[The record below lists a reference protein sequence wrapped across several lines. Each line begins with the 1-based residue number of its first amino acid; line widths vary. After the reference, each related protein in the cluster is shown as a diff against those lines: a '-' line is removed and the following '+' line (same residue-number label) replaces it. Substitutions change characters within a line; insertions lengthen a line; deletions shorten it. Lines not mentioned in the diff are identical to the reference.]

1 MTQDI
6 TSILKNLPSLP
17 GVYRYYGIG
26 DNVLYVGKAKN
37 LKNRVSQYFQ
47 NNKLIDNPRLQTMVS
62 QIERVEYTTVN
73 TEKEALILEANLIY
87 NLQPKYNVLL
97 KDDRS
102 YLYIRISNNQLKT
115 QNLKLDNEFE
125 SHQTG
130 VTTIDLNSTIDLSSL
145 PKITLTRRKYD
156 KNSDYFGPYTKKFG
170 IVNVLRVLRSIFP
183 FCEKVGAKADLTRES
198 KACCQYFQ
206 LKQCDGIC
214 CGKETAE
221 QYLNKIGQ
229 IKKVLSGETDSVK
242 IWIKNKIGQAIAI
255 NNYELA
261 GLWRDRLNLLDDVI
275 ANQQIVLPQPQDLD
289 IISLIHEK
297 DKSGLAI
304 ASVFIQNIREGK
316 IINLNNFI
324 MSGTENE
331 LEEEKEE
338 IETGIKI
345 KNQIENDNLI
355 FKDDYSLD
363 GNASKTE
370 NQNFSQQINFNLV
383 DSLDLS
389 DKIAIKLSSSNTQIQ
404 NFVQTFLV
412 NYYSEQAYKP
422 EILLQVY
429 ENAAK
434 L

>member
-1 MTQDI
+1 MPPQI
-6 TSILKNLPSLP
+6 ANILKNLPSLP

-37 LKNRVSQYFQ
+37 LKHRVSQYFQ
-47 NNKLIDNPRLQTMVS
+47 NNKLEGNPRLQTMVS

-102 YLYIRISNNQLKT
+102 YLYVRISNN
-115 QNLKLDNEFE
+115 NLITSKGNSQPITFISDD
-125 SHQTG
+125 
-130 VTTIDLNSTIDLSSL
+130 TTLYDL
-145 PKITLTRRKYD
+145 PRITLTRRKYD

-170 IVNVLRVLRSIFP
+170 IVNVLRVLRCIFP
-183 FCEKVGAKADLTRES
+183 YCEKVGVKAEWTKEN
-198 KACCQYFQ
+198 KTCCHYYQ

-214 CGKETAE
+214 CGKETVE
-221 QYLNKIGQ
+221 QYLNKTEQ

-242 IWIKNKIGQAIAI
+242 DWIRVKINEAIAI

-261 GLWRDRLNLLDDVI
+261 GLWRDRFNLLDDVI

-297 DKSGLAI
+297 DSSGLAI

-324 MSGTENE
+324 MSGTQNE
-331 LEEEKEE
+331 LEEDFKLNSEAV
-338 IETGIKI
+338 
-345 KNQIENDNLI
+345 DNKLP
-355 FKDDYSLD
+355 FDKGLAVEGWCKQGLYAVATTQEADWGYK
-363 GNASKTE
+363 GYKTP
-370 NQNFSQQINFNLV
+370 FNNPTQT
-383 DSLDLS
+383 S
-389 DKIAIKLSSSNTQIQ
+389 QIQ

-429 ENAAK
+429 ENV
-434 L
+434 

>member
-1 MTQDI
+1 MPPQI
-6 TSILKNLPSLP
+6 ASILKNLPSLP
-17 GVYRYYGIG
+17 GVYRYYGMG

-37 LKNRVSQYFQ
+37 LKHRVSQYFQ
-47 NNKLIDNPRLQTMVS
+47 NSKMEGNPRLQNMVS
-62 QIERVEYTTVN
+62 QIERVEYTTVK

-102 YLYIRISNNQLKT
+102 YLYVRISNNHLNKNEKT
-115 QNLKLDNEFE
+115 KDSITFAPD
-125 SHQTG
+125 G
-130 VTTIDLNSTIDLSSL
+130 TTLYDL

-183 FCEKVGAKADLTRES
+183 YCEKVGVKAEWTKEI
-198 KACCQYFQ
+198 KTCCHYYQ

-214 CGKETAE
+214 CGKETIE
-221 QYLNKIGQ
+221 QYLNKTSQ

-242 IWIKNKIGQAIAI
+242 AWIKVKIGEAIGV
-255 NNYELA
+255 NNFELA
-261 GLWRDRLNLLDDVI
+261 GLWRDRLNLLDEVI

-331 LEEEKEE
+331 LEDENQEIALSDQDLINKVVVDNSPLETTNTAGLGPATHYLKGSQVKPDGVDLGEK
-338 IETGIKI
+338 TASKNS
-345 KNQIENDNLI
+345 NQI
-355 FKDDYSLD
+355 S
-363 GNASKTE
+363 
-370 NQNFSQQINFNLV
+370 
-383 DSLDLS
+383 
-389 DKIAIKLSSSNTQIQ
+389 QIQ

-429 ENAAK
+429 ENAV
-434 L
+434 

>member
-1 MTQDI
+1 MPPQI
-6 TSILKNLPSLP
+6 ASILKNLPSLP

-37 LKNRVSQYFQ
+37 LKYRVSQYFQ
-47 NNKLIDNPRLQTMVS
+47 NNKLDGNPRLQTMVS
-62 QIERVEYTTVN
+62 QIERIEYTTVK

-102 YLYIRISNNQLKT
+102 YLYVRISNN
-115 QNLKLDNEFE
+115 NLFIKNPRTDLESSAESLTFIPDNL
-125 SHQTG
+125 TLY
-130 VTTIDLNSTIDLSSL
+130 DL
-145 PKITLTRRKYD
+145 PRITLTRRKYD
-156 KNSDYFGPYTKKFG
+156 KNSNYFGPYTKKYG
-170 IVNVLRVLRSIFP
+170 IVNVLRILRSIFP
-183 FCEKVGAKADLTRES
+183 YCEKVGVKAEWTTGS
-198 KACCQYFQ
+198 KTCCHYYQ

-214 CGKETAE
+214 CGKETVE
-221 QYLNKIGQ
+221 QYLNKISQ

-242 IWIKNKIGQAIAI
+242 AWIKIKIGEAIAL

-289 IISLIHEK
+289 IICLIHEK

-324 MSGTENE
+324 MSGSTDE
-331 LEEEKEE
+331 LEEDS
-338 IETGIKI
+338 
-345 KNQIENDNLI
+345 Q
-355 FKDDYSLD
+355 
-363 GNASKTE
+363 ASKIE
-370 NQNFSQQINFNLV
+370 PNLV
-383 DSLDLS
+383 EKADVDNSPLWRGGSEADGVVKS
-389 DKIAIKLSSSNTQIQ
+389 DATLNNNTIQNGDNPKNGNVGIAATTNTNQIQ

-429 ENAAK
+429 ENIT
-434 L
+434 

>member
-1 MTQDI
+1 MPPQI
-6 TSILKNLPSLP
+6 ASILKNLPSLP

-47 NNKLIDNPRLQTMVS
+47 KNKLDGNARLQTMVS
-62 QIERVEYTTVN
+62 QIERVEYTTVK

-102 YLYIRISNNQLKT
+102 YLYVRISNKFVKPQI
-115 QNLKLDNEFE
+115 E
-125 SHQTG
+125 SVLES
-130 VTTIDLNSTIDLSSL
+130 VTFISDRTTLYDL

-183 FCEKVGAKADLTRES
+183 YCEKVGVKAQWTKDNKT
-198 KACCQYFQ
+198 CCHYYQ

-214 CGKETAE
+214 CGKETIA
-221 QYLNKIGQ
+221 QYLNKTDQ
-229 IKKVLSGETDSVK
+229 IKKVLAGETDSVK
-242 IWIKNKIGQAIAI
+242 EWIKIKINEAITL

-261 GLWRDRLNLLDDVI
+261 GLWRDRVNLLDDVI

-297 DKSGLAI
+297 DSSGLAI

-331 LEEEKEE
+331 LEDD
-338 IETGIKI
+338 
-345 KNQIENDNLI
+345 NQESTINSPYLG
-355 FKDDYSLD
+355 DD
-363 GNASKTE
+363 KTE
-370 NQNFSQQINFNLV
+370 NFDGNNEAVKVKKTNQTN
-383 DSLDLS
+383 
-389 DKIAIKLSSSNTQIQ
+389 QIQ

-412 NYYSEQAYKP
+412 NYYSEQAHKP

-429 ENAAK
+429 ENTF
-434 L
+434 

>member
-1 MTQDI
+1 MPPQI
-6 TSILKNLPSLP
+6 ANILKNLPSLP

-37 LKNRVSQYFQ
+37 LKHRVSQYFQ
-47 NNKLIDNPRLQTMVS
+47 NNKLEGNPRLQTMVS
-62 QIERVEYTTVN
+62 QIERVEYTAVK

-102 YLYIRISNNQLKT
+102 YLYVRISSNNLTNKI
-115 QNLKLDNEFE
+115 NL
-125 SHQTG
+125 SHTG
-130 VTTIDLNSTIDLSSL
+130 TGSFTFVQDDTTLYDL
-145 PKITLTRRKYD
+145 PRITLTRRKYD

-170 IVNVLRVLRSIFP
+170 IVSVLRVLRCIFP
-183 FCEKVGAKADLTRES
+183 FCEKVGVKAEWTKEN
-198 KACCQYFQ
+198 KTCCHYYQ

-214 CGKETAE
+214 CGKETVE
-221 QYLNKIGQ
+221 QYLNKTEQ

-242 IWIKNKIGQAIAI
+242 EWVKIKINDAIAL

-261 GLWRDRLNLLDDVI
+261 GLWRDRFNLLDDVI
-275 ANQQIVLPQPQDLD
+275 SNQQIVLPQPQDLD

-297 DKSGLAI
+297 DSSGLAI

-331 LEEEKEE
+331 LEDD
-338 IETGIKI
+338 
-345 KNQIENDNLI
+345 NQENKAELNLI
-355 FKDDYSLD
+355 EKAVEGNSPLEGWQSQTD
-363 GNASKTE
+363 GVVKSDATQNGDTEVASTSKI
-370 NQNFSQQINFNLV
+370 NQAQT
-383 DSLDLS
+383 
-389 DKIAIKLSSSNTQIQ
+389 TQIQ

-429 ENAAK
+429 ENV
-434 L
+434 

>member
-1 MTQDI
+1 MPPQI
-6 TSILKNLPSLP
+6 ASILKNLPSLP

-37 LKNRVSQYFQ
+37 LKHRVSQYFQ
-47 NNKLIDNPRLQTMVS
+47 KNKLEGNARLQTMVS

-102 YLYIRISNNQLKT
+102 YLYVRISNKYIKSELKT
-115 QNLKLDNEFE
+115 NAD
-125 SHQTG
+125 S
-130 VTTIDLNSTIDLSSL
+130 VTFVPSEITLYDL

-170 IVNVLRVLRSIFP
+170 IVNVLRILRSIFP
-183 FCEKVGAKADLTRES
+183 YCEKVGGKAEWTRDN
-198 KACCQYFQ
+198 KTCCHYYQ

-214 CGKETAE
+214 CGKESIE
-221 QYLNKIGQ
+221 QYLNKTDQ
-229 IKKVLSGETDSVK
+229 IKKVLAGETDSVK
-242 IWIKNKIGQAIAI
+242 DWIKIKINEAIML

-261 GLWRDRLNLLDDVI
+261 GLWRDRFNLLDDVI
-275 ANQQIVLPQPQDLD
+275 SNQQIVLPQPQDLD

-297 DKSGLAI
+297 DSSGLAI

-316 IINLNNFI
+316 IMNLNNFI
-324 MSGTENE
+324 MSGTSEE
-331 LEEEKEE
+331 FGEETYTPKTRDFDSLERVIYPSIGGGSEADG
-338 IETGIKI
+338 GIKVNTGDL
-345 KNQIENDNLI
+345 NQT
-355 FKDDYSLD
+355 S
-363 GNASKTE
+363 
-370 NQNFSQQINFNLV
+370 
-383 DSLDLS
+383 
-389 DKIAIKLSSSNTQIQ
+389 QIQ
-404 NFVQTFLV
+404 DFVQTFLV

-429 ENAAK
+429 ENII
-434 L
+434 

>member
-1 MTQDI
+1 MPPQI
-6 TSILKNLPSLP
+6 ANILKNLPSSP

-47 NNKLIDNPRLQTMVS
+47 NNKLEGNSRLQTMVS

-102 YLYIRISNNQLKT
+102 YLYVRLSNKHLITNPTLY
-115 QNLKLDNEFE
+115 
-125 SHQTG
+125 
-130 VTTIDLNSTIDLSSL
+130 DL
-145 PKITLTRRKYD
+145 PRITLTRRKYD

-170 IVNVLRVLRSIFP
+170 IVNVLRVLRCIFP
-183 FCEKVGAKADLTRES
+183 YCEKVGVKAEWTKNDKT
-198 KACCQYFQ
+198 CCHYYQ

-214 CGKETAE
+214 CGKETIE
-221 QYLNKIGQ
+221 QYLNKIEQ
-229 IKKVLSGETDSVK
+229 LKKVLSGETDSVK
-242 IWIKNKIGQAIAI
+242 SWIKIKIGEAIAI
-255 NNYELA
+255 NNFELA
-261 GLWRDRLNLLDDVI
+261 GLWRDRFNLLDDVI
-275 ANQQIVLPQPQDLD
+275 SNQQIVLPQPQDLD

-324 MSGTENE
+324 MSGSS
-331 LEEEKEE
+331 EEFDE
-338 IETGIKI
+338 
-345 KNQIENDNLI
+345 
-355 FKDDYSLD
+355 
-363 GNASKTE
+363 E
-370 NQNFSQQINFNLV
+370 NQVGGLNLNPT
-383 DSLDLS
+383 D
-389 DKIAIKLSSSNTQIQ
+389 QIQ

-429 ENAAK
+429 QN
-434 L
+434 LV

>member
-1 MTQDI
+1 MPPQI
-6 TSILKNLPSLP
+6 TSILKNLPNLP
-17 GVYRYYGIG
+17 GVYRYYGMG
-26 DNVLYVGKAKN
+26 DNALYVGKAKN

-47 NNKLIDNPRLQTMVS
+47 NNKLDGNPRLQTMVS
-62 QIERVEYTTVN
+62 QIERVEYTTVK

-102 YLYIRISNNQLKT
+102 YLYVRISNNHLNKH
-115 QNLKLDNEFE
+115 E
-125 SHQTG
+125 SNKDSITFIPDG
-130 VTTIDLNSTIDLSSL
+130 ITLYDL

-170 IVNVLRVLRSIFP
+170 IVNVLRVLRCIFP
-183 FCEKVGAKADLTRES
+183 YCEKVGVKAEWTKDNKT
-198 KACCQYFQ
+198 CCHYYQ

-214 CGKETAE
+214 CGKETVE
-221 QYLNKIGQ
+221 QYLNKTGQ

-242 IWIKNKIGQAIAI
+242 AWIKVKIGEAIDV

-275 ANQQIVLPQPQDLD
+275 ANQQIVLPQSQDLD

-331 LEEEKEE
+331 LEDE
-338 IETGIKI
+338 
-345 KNQIENDNLI
+345 NQEN
-355 FKDDYSLD
+355 
-363 GNASKTE
+363 KTE
-370 NQNFSQQINFNLV
+370 KGKNSNSPYLGGGSEANEGSV
-383 DSLDLS
+383 AV
-389 DKIAIKLSSSNTQIQ
+389 KSNTNNPSQIQ
-404 NFVQTFLV
+404 TFVQTFLV

-429 ENAAK
+429 ENI
-434 L
+434 

>member
-1 MTQDI
+1 MPPQI
-6 TSILKNLPSLP
+6 ANILKNLPSLP
-17 GVYRYYGIG
+17 GVYRYYGMG

-37 LKNRVSQYFQ
+37 LKHRVSQYFQ
-47 NNKLIDNPRLQTMVS
+47 NNKLDGNPRLQTMVS
-62 QIERVEYTTVN
+62 QIERIEYTTVK

-102 YLYIRISNNQLKT
+102 YLYVRISNNSLTNKI
-115 QNLKLDNEFE
+115 NLSDAD
-125 SHQTG
+125 TG
-130 VTTIDLNSTIDLSSL
+130 SFTFVQDDRTLYDL

-156 KNSDYFGPYTKKFG
+156 RNSDYFGPYTKKFG

-183 FCEKVGAKADLTRES
+183 YCEKVGVRAEWTKENKT
-198 KACCQYFQ
+198 CCHYYQ

-214 CGKETAE
+214 CGKETVE
-221 QYLNKIGQ
+221 QYLNKTNQ
-229 IKKVLSGETDSVK
+229 IKKVLSGDTDSVK
-242 IWIKNKIGQAIAI
+242 MWIKVKIGEAIAL

-297 DKSGLAI
+297 DSSGLAI

-331 LEEEKEE
+331 LEEENESA
-338 IETGIKI
+338 I
-345 KNQIENDNLI
+345 
-355 FKDDYSLD
+355 
-363 GNASKTE
+363 SKT
-370 NQNFSQQINFNLV
+370 NSVNKIVGDKLPLDKGLAAQADWGYKGDKL
-383 DSLDLS
+383 DSN
-389 DKIAIKLSSSNTQIQ
+389 KITSTSQIQ

-429 ENAAK
+429 ENVV
-434 L
+434 